1 MIVRELLARF
11 GVKTDPKG
19 IKQADQGLQKLV
31 NGAKVAATA
40 FASIKAIGVFKGIAE
55 RTAALGDSIDKV
67 SSKLGVNAQAL
78 QELRFAADQTG
89 VSQQALDVG
98 IQRFIRRAS
107 EAAQG
112 TGVAKDALAELGVQ
126 LKDNQGNLRP
136 VDELLG
142 DVAEGFKGTKTD
154 ADRVRLAFK
163 LFDTEGVNLVNT
175 LKGGRSELDALRKK
189 ARETGGILD
198 TELIKTSV
206 EFTDTASELNLTFQ
220 GVRNV
225 IAKALL
231 PAFVSMMKTFIVF
244 IKRNRELIQQRLGAV
259 LRGIGRGIATVA
271 RFFIDAADAARDW
284 IATLS
289 PAQKKLLGIG
299 AIAAAVAILLALPGG
314 AIIALGILVGLLIE
328 DFQRWREGGQSV
340 IGDLVAALDGLL
352 MEFPVLR
359 ETLIAIGDFFAL
371 TFGTLQDVVFSFIQ
385 FWIDVFSVGPL
396 EAVQN
401 LGQNLLMSF
410 EGVFDAL
417 GGIIETAVAFWKE
430 AIFGFAQSVID
441 RVTGVGRKVRGFF
454 RGIIGGN
461 EGTADAPGS
470 RAAGLAP
477 VARGLGQV
485 ATAGAIAPA
494 AQVAG
499 PGGAG
504 GARVINAP
512 QTRID
517 VAVKAND
524 GMDEAALADLTA
536 RKIDEALERQNRN
549 AIRALTPAMAQ

>member
-31 NGAKVAATA
+31 NGAKLAATA

-198 TELIKTSV
+198 TELIETSV

-231 PAFVSMMKTFIVF
+231 PAFVSMMKTFIAF
-244 IKRNRELIQQRLGAV
+244 IKRNRELIQQRLGTV

-289 PAQKKLLGIG
+289 PAQKRLLGIG
-299 AIAAAVAILLALPGG
+299 AIAAAIAILLALPGG

-352 MEFPVLR
+352 MQFPVLR

-371 TFGTLQDVVFSFIQ
+371 TFGTPPGRRLFVHSVLDRHVLRWPLGGCREPRAQSPDVV
-385 FWIDVFSVGPL
+385 
-396 EAVQN
+396 
-401 LGQNLLMSF
+401 
-410 EGVFDAL
+410 
-417 GGIIETAVAFWKE
+417 
-430 AIFGFAQSVID
+430 
-441 RVTGVGRKVRGFF
+441 
-454 RGIIGGN
+454 
-461 EGTADAPGS
+461 
-470 RAAGLAP
+470 
-477 VARGLGQV
+477 
-485 ATAGAIAPA
+485 
-494 AQVAG
+494 
-499 PGGAG
+499 
-504 GARVINAP
+504 
-512 QTRID
+512 
-517 VAVKAND
+517 
-524 GMDEAALADLTA
+524 
-536 RKIDEALERQNRN
+536 
-549 AIRALTPAMAQ
+549 